1 MQMSRKMNTQIIVT
15 VTNQSIHTTIGVVGT
30 DTLTHTFKFVPTFS
44 SCQEKNQ
51 LKVFYLRS
59 RLIRKLEE

>member
-30 DTLTHTFKFVPTFS
+30 DTLTHTFKFVPTETDS
-44 SCQEKNQ
+44 H
-51 LKVFYLRS
+51 LVR
-59 RLIRKLEE
+59 RKLEE

>member
-30 DTLTHTFKFVPTFS
+30 DTLTHTFKFVPTETDS
-44 SCQEKNQ
+44 HLVK
-51 LKVFYLRS
+51 
-59 RLIRKLEE
+59 RKPAEGILS